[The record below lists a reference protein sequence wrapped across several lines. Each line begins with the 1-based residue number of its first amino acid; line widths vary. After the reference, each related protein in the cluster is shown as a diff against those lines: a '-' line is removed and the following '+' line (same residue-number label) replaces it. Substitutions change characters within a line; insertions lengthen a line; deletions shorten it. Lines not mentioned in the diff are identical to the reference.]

1 MEINQQLKHI
11 CRKIK
16 QVGKSSLLHN
26 FSYLTISQGFTI
38 LVPLFTLPYILNVL
52 GKEMYGLVVFSQA
65 IVSYFVILVSFGFNT
80 LAIKEISIHRDNK
93 IKLSK
98 IVSIVLILKGV
109 AFLICLGF
117 LSLGLL
123 LLPQARGYES
133 LYLLSMWVCLY
144 EFIFPIWY
152 FQGIEKMKF
161 ITYLNL
167 VSKSIFLILIFLLIK
182 SPEHYLR
189 LPIINGIGVL
199 VTGITSLIIV
209 FKSHKIKFILPKIN
223 ELIIFIKKS
232 FDYFVSNVAV
242 KLYASSN
249 KVIIGSLLGMGEV
262 AYYDLADKIITV
274 FRAVPLRIVRDSI
287 FPKVAKTKN
296 IKIVWYTTL
305 TMGVYSIIAILF
317 ILFFAET
324 IVLTLGGGDM
334 LETVNILKL
343 FSIYIF
349 TTHISNYYITV
360 ALWSWG
366 YEKIFRNL
374 MVISAILFLL
384 LYLFLWVG
392 NIINIYTITA
402 VPILVDIYSIIHIYM
417 IYFCSQF
424 LINKYI

>member
-1 MEINQQLKHI
+1 MKTLYFKCNLMEINQQLKHI

-317 ILFFAET
+317 ILF
-324 IVLTLGGGDM
+324 
-334 LETVNILKL
+334 
-343 FSIYIF
+343 
-349 TTHISNYYITV
+349 
-360 ALWSWG
+360 
-366 YEKIFRNL
+366 EKIDSCQRQHQTRPF
-374 MVISAILFLL
+374 
-384 LYLFLWVG
+384 
-392 NIINIYTITA
+392 
-402 VPILVDIYSIIHIYM
+402 
-417 IYFCSQF
+417 
-424 LINKYI
+424 

>member
-402 VPILVDIYSIIHIYM
+402 VPILVDIYSIIHIY
-417 IYFCSQF
+417 IISKQKNLFK
-424 LINKYI
+424 N